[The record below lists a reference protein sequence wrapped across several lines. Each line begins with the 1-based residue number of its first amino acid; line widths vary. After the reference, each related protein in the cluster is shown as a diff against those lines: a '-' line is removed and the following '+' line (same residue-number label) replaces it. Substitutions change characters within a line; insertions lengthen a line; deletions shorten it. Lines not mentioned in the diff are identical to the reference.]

1 MASSVI
7 TLTTDFGLSSA
18 YVALLKGAILS
29 INPNTT
35 LIDVTHEIAMGDIAS
50 AAYIVGTL
58 DGYFPDGTIHV
69 AVVDPGV
76 GSSRN
81 SLVIDMGSQ
90 FFVGPDNGLA
100 SHLYHAAEKA
110 SIIQSSDDNTGSGST
125 RIPEGWQVY
134 TLNKPEYWNH
144 PVSPTFHGRDV
155 FGPVAAHISLGVH
168 PSSMGNLTSE
178 LVVQK
183 DSVPRRDG
191 NIVSGNIIYI
201 DSFGNIV
208 SNITKEW
215 IEGDRST
222 AKIHIGTLTVVGVDQ
237 YYSEKNGDFIG
248 LINSA
253 GYLELA
259 YSGKSAADILHSQ
272 IGQSFNLELG
282 ERGTA
287 GNPT

>member
-1 MASSVI
+1 MI

-29 INPNTT
+29 INPNTI

-58 DGYFPDGTIHV
+58 NGYFPDGTIHV

-100 SHLYHAAEKA
+100 SHLYHAAEKV
-110 SIIQSSDDNTGSGST
+110 SIIQSSDDNIGFGST
-125 RIPEGWQVY
+125 RTPEGWQVY

-183 DSVPRRDG
+183 NSVPRKDG
-191 NIVSGNIIYI
+191 NTVSGNIIYI

-215 IEGDRST
+215 IEGDRTT

-237 YYSEKNGDFIG
+237 YYSEKNDDFIG

-272 IGQSFNLELG
+272 IGESFNLELS

>member
-29 INPNTT
+29 INPNTI
-35 LIDVTHEIAMGDIAS
+35 LIDVTHEIAIGDIAS

-58 DGYFPDGTIHV
+58 NGYFPDGTIHV

-100 SHLYHAAEKA
+100 SYLYHAAEKV
-110 SIIQSSDDNTGSGST
+110 SIIQSSDDNIGFGSRRT
-125 RIPEGWQVY
+125 PEGWQVY

-183 DSVPRRDG
+183 NSVPRKDG
-191 NIVSGNIIYI
+191 NTVSGNIIYI

-215 IEGDRST
+215 IEGDRTT

-237 YYSEKNGDFIG
+237 YYSEKNDDFIG

-272 IGQSFNLELG
+272 IGESFNLELS

>member
-1 MASSVI
+1 MI

-29 INPNTT
+29 INPNTI
-35 LIDVTHEIAMGDIAS
+35 LIDVTHEIAIGDIAS

-58 DGYFPDGTIHV
+58 NGYFPDGTIHV

-100 SHLYHAAEKA
+100 SYLYHAAEKV
-110 SIIQSSDDNTGSGST
+110 SIIQSSDDNIGFGSRRT
-125 RIPEGWQVY
+125 PEGWQVY

-183 DSVPRRDG
+183 NSVPRKDG
-191 NIVSGNIIYI
+191 NTVSGNIIYI

-215 IEGDRST
+215 IEGDRTT

-237 YYSEKNGDFIG
+237 YYSEKNDDFIG

-272 IGQSFNLELG
+272 IGESFNLELS

>member
-1 MASSVI
+1 VI

-29 INPNTT
+29 INPNTI
-35 LIDVTHEIAMGDIAS
+35 LIDVTHEIAIGDIAS

-58 DGYFPDGTIHV
+58 NGYFPDGTIHV

-100 SHLYHAAEKA
+100 SYLYHAAEKV
-110 SIIQSSDDNTGSGST
+110 SIIQSSDDNIGFGSRRT
-125 RIPEGWQVY
+125 PEGWQVY

-183 DSVPRRDG
+183 NSVPRKDG
-191 NIVSGNIIYI
+191 NTVSGNIIYI

-215 IEGDRST
+215 IEGDRTT

-237 YYSEKNGDFIG
+237 YYSEKNDDFIG

-272 IGQSFNLELG
+272 IGESFNLELS

>member
-1 MASSVI
+1 MI

-29 INPNTT
+29 INPNTI

-58 DGYFPDGTIHV
+58 NGYFPDGTIHV

-100 SHLYHAAEKA
+100 SHLYHAAEKV
-110 SIIQSSDDNTGSGST
+110 SIIQSSDDNIGFGST
-125 RIPEGWQVY
+125 RTPEGWQVY

-183 DSVPRRDG
+183 NSVPRKDG
-191 NIVSGNIIYI
+191 NTVSGNIIYI

-215 IEGDRST
+215 IEGDRTT

-237 YYSEKNGDFIG
+237 YYSEKNDDFIG

-272 IGQSFNLELG
+272 IGESFNLELS

-287 GNPT
+287 GSPT